1 MRKRI
6 RRISVKKIGTKRI
19 KKIKRIINNKKL
31 ENKVYDIKLKELL
44 QKTDKEKVIDCA
56 MSIMSKKNS
65 VVLSY
70 SEQEFNKTKLKNKK
84 YLSKKYDYFLDLS
97 NNNYSNELSKDN
109 VITKQSNSPFT
120 FGEFLN
126 VFNKT
131 TQSNYTSMFFKSY
144 NIDNVPVELFLDCYI
159 SHNSLKDYKDYEI
172 VSRFLLQAIY
182 IEEDNKKYAKL
193 LRKRKHTN

>member
-1 MRKRI
+1 MRNKI

-44 QKTDKEKVIDCA
+44 QRTDKEKVIDYA
-56 MSIMSKKNS
+56 ISIMSKKNS

-84 YLSKKYDYFLDLS
+84 YLSKKYDYFLELS
-97 NNNYSNELSKDN
+97 NNNYSNELSRDN

-144 NIDNVPVELFLDCYI
+144 NLDNTPVELFLDCYI
-159 SHNSLKDYKDYEI
+159 SSDLLKEYKDYEI
-172 VSRFLLQAIY
+172 ISRFLLQVIY
-182 IEEDNKKYAKL
+182 IEEDNKKYVKIL
-193 LRKRKHTN
+193 KKRKATN